1 MTSTCTVCLETTNK
15 STRAESKCSYCATII
30 CRTCLQT
37 YLLNDIS
44 EIPRCVNVDC
54 GHGWTRDWLDNQF
67 TRSFRL
73 VTYKEHREKLLG
85 DREKARLP
93 DTQEQA
99 GYYKLAYT
107 AREEADKEL
116 GDVLEKIHKLRVLE
130 RIAEIK
136 QRNAQRTIDSHG
148 LHPYPPPPPVPIAAG
163 GAVAVE
169 VKARVEFIKPCPA
182 EGCRGFL
189 STAWKCGICYLW
201 SCPDCHEVKGL
212 DKDVEHTCD
221 AGKVASARLIQR
233 DTRPCPKCGVRIS
246 KIEGCDQ
253 MWCTA
258 CNTAFNWRTGTIAT
272 GPVHNPHYFEYLRR
286 TGQAQGQEQA
296 NPILNCNQQADRT
309 MVALLQSANT
319 FVRGIRTNIILTPEQ
334 QSKKYLLEVYR
345 LSTEYADPYGYHREP
360 NPEETFRT
368 LRVKYMAGK
377 LSEEEWKTALQR
389 AEKDVNFYHAKN
401 DIRQLYVNASR
412 DILRGLLQDG
422 HDKEAIKLQAEKLIE
437 YINETSAAIKVR
449 FGRKMNPIVIRM
461 E

>member
-1 MTSTCTVCLETTNK
+1 
-15 STRAESKCSYCATII
+15 
-30 CRTCLQT
+30 
-37 YLLNDIS
+37 
-44 EIPRCVNVDC
+44 VNVEC
-54 GHGWTRDWLDNQF
+54 GHGWTRDWLDEQF
-67 TRSFRL
+67 TRTFRL

-99 GYYKLAYT
+99 GYYKLALT

-116 GDVLEKIHKLRVLE
+116 CDVLEKIHKLRVLE
-130 RIAEIK
+130 RIADLKRI
-136 QRNAQRTIDSHG
+136 NAQRTIDSHG
-148 LHPYPPPPPVPIAAG
+148 VNPYPPPPPVPYTVGGAG
-163 GAVAVE
+163 GAGVAPVE

-182 EGCRGFL
+182 EDCRGFL
-189 STAWKCGICYLW
+189 SSAWKCGLCSLW
-201 SCPDCHEVKGL
+201 SCPDCHELKGE
-212 DKDVEHTCD
+212 DKDAEHTCD
-221 AGKVASARLIQR
+221 AEKVASARLIQR

-296 NPILNCNQQADRT
+296 NPILNCNQQADRDIVRVLQT
-309 MVALLQSANT
+309 AMPGNALVRNTRIQVALEPAQKT
-319 FVRGIRTNIILTPEQ
+319 
-334 QSKKYLLEVYR
+334 KKYLLEVYR
-345 LSTEYADPYGYHREP
+345 LSNEYADPYRYHHEP
-360 NPEETFRT
+360 NPEEMFRQ

-377 LSEEEWKTALQR
+377 LTEDEWKTALQR

-412 DILRGLLQDG
+412 DILRALLQDG
-422 HDKEAIKLQAEKLIE
+422 HDKEAIKVQAEKLIE

-449 FGRKMNPIVIRM
+449 FGRKMNPIVIRF